1 MRKST
6 IIILSIVRRVSIRG
20 RVPKSRATTREAH
33 LNMKRQSSPTKNR
46 KAGVNNGEMS
56 QNNSTSKTTEANKE
70 VVGQVIVNRNRRISN
85 EVMIPMEEGPTEV

>member
-1 MRKST
+1 
-6 IIILSIVRRVSIRG
+6 
-20 RVPKSRATTREAH
+20 
-33 LNMKRQSSPTKNR
+33 MKRQSSPTKNR